1 MRVEFLWFD
10 GCPNHETARR
20 VLNETMQELGLGEVV
35 EVIQVESIEAA
46 EVYRFQGS
54 PSIRIDGVDV
64 DPVPVTEMPYGMACR
79 VYLTPDGPQ
88 GWPMKETIRAAL
100 VAAQSEATRQS
111 G

>member
-1 MRVEFLWFD
+1 MQVEFLWFD

-20 VLNETMQELGLGEVV
+20 TLNEAMEELGLGVAV
-35 EVIQVESIEAA
+35 EVIQVESNEAA
-46 EVYRFQGS
+46 EFHRFQGS

-79 VYLTPDGPQ
+79 IYLTPDGPQ
-88 GWPMKETIRAAL
+88 GWPAKETIRTAL
-100 VAAQSEATRQS
+100 VAAQSEAERQS